1 MSDPTLPAPTAI
13 IPHRPPFLFV
23 DRVLS
28 CDDERATAERTFP
41 ADEPFFAGHFP
52 GNPVVPGVI
61 LVEGLAQ
68 TLAYLALRQ
77 TGGGTV
83 LLTGMEVG
91 KIRRPVRP
99 GETVTYA
106 VRITRARRQVVVAE
120 GEVTVGDARVLT
132 ATLKGFVAPA
142 AEPG

>member
-1 MSDPTLPAPTAI
+1 MSDDLPLPSAVL
-13 IPHRPPFLFV
+13 PHRAPFLFV

-28 CDDERATAERTFP
+28 CDGEVAVAERFFG

-83 LLTGMEVG
+83 LLTGMSVD

-99 GETVTYA
+99 GETVRYT
-106 VRITRARRQVVVAE
+106 VRVSRARRQMVMAE
-120 GEVTVGDARVLT
+120 GEVVVGDERVLV
-132 ATLKGFVAPA
+132 ASLKGFVAA
-142 AEPG
+142 GGA

>member
-23 DRVLS
+23 DRVLA
-28 CDDERATAERTFP
+28 CDDEAATAERTFP

>member
-1 MSDPTLPAPTAI
+1 MSEPLPAPTEV

-23 DRVLS
+23 DRVLT
-28 CDDERATAERTFP
+28 CDLEAATAERTFP

-52 GNPVVPGVI
+52 GDPLVPGVI

-83 LLTGMEVG
+83 LLTGIEVG

-99 GETVTYA
+99 DETVTYT
-106 VRITRARRQVVVAE
+106 VRVTRARRQLVIAD
-120 GEVTVGDARVLT
+120 GEVTVGDERVLT
-132 ATLKGFVAPA
+132 ATLKGFVAP
-142 AEPG
+142 PG

>member
-1 MSDPTLPAPTAI
+1 MTDTLPAPI
-13 IPHRPPFLFV
+13 DVIPHRPPFLFV
-23 DRVLS
+23 DRVLT
-28 CDDERATAERTFP
+28 CDADGATAERRFP

-83 LLTGMEVG
+83 LLTGIEVD

-99 GETVTYA
+99 DETVRYT
-106 VRITRARRQVVVAE
+106 VRVTRARRQVVMAE
-120 GEVTVGDARVLT
+120 GEITVGDERVLV
-132 ATLKGFVAPA
+132 ATLKGFVVPEA
-142 AEPG
+142 A

>member
-1 MSDPTLPAPTAI
+1 MSDDLPLPSAVL
-13 IPHRPPFLFV
+13 PHRAPFLFV

-28 CDDERATAERTFP
+28 CDGEVAVAERFFG

-83 LLTGMEVG
+83 LLTGMSVD

-99 GETVTYA
+99 GETVRYT
-106 VRITRARRQVVVAE
+106 VRVSRARRQMVMAE
-120 GEVTVGDARVLT
+120 GEVVVGDERVLV
-132 ATLKGFVAPA
+132 ASLKGFVAVGGA
-142 AEPG
+142 